1 MFDLKIE
8 GRVIRVR
15 PQGAVWTE
23 KDGWI
28 ELERTQVKSLVE
40 AIQEH
45 RTWDTD
51 DEDGEDG

>member
-28 ELERTQVKSLVE
+28 ELERTQVKSLVK

>member
-28 ELERTQVKSLVE
+28 ELERTQVKGLVE

-45 RTWDTD
+45 RAWDTE